1 MRRAIA
7 PLVLIALSVAGCGT
21 GDDRR
26 QARAAA
32 EGLYAAAQDG
42 QGEAA
47 CARLTPATVE
57 ALEREEGR
65 PCAEAVT
72 EVELTGGSAEHVRVF
87 ETGAQAEF
95 DTGNSAFL
103 DRTDDG
109 WRVSAA
115 GCVLQGQAPAI
126 CELED

>member
-1 MRRAIA
+1 MRRALA
-7 PLVLIALSVAGCGT
+7 PLVLIALSVSGCGT
-21 GDDRR
+21 SDDRR

-32 EGLYAAAQDG
+32 EGLYAAVQDG
-42 QGEAA
+42 RGEAA
-47 CARLTPATVE
+47 CTRLMPATVD
-57 ALEREEGR
+57 ALERQEGR

-72 EVELTGGSAEHVRVF
+72 EVQLTGGSAENVRVF

-103 DRTDDG
+103 DRTDEG

-115 GCVLQGQAPAI
+115 GCVRQGRSPAI